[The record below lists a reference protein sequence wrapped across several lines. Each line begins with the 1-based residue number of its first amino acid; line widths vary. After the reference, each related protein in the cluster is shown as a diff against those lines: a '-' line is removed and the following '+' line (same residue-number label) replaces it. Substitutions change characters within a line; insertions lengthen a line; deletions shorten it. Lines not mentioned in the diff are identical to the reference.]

1 MKIISAEFIT
11 GALSPKQ
18 FPLQKFPEF
27 AFAGKSNVGK
37 SSLINCLLNRKKLVR
52 TSQTPGKTQ
61 MINFFLINDRLIFSD
76 LPGYGYA
83 KVPESVRKNW
93 KEIIESYFLR
103 RKNLKGV
110 VFLIDIRRGM
120 ADLDQDLRIWLEA
133 SAIDYILVATKS
145 DKLSRS
151 EKNRRLQTLQE
162 IYLKGQEA
170 IAFSSNSGEGRK
182 ELWKWISSRMEQRS
196 EL

>member
-1 MKIISAEFIT
+1 MREHFQR
-11 GALSPKQ
+11 G
-18 FPLQKFPEF
+18 
-27 AFAGKSNVGK
+27 
-37 SSLINCLLNRKKLVR
+37 SLNFRDKL
-52 TSQTPGKTQ
+52 
-61 MINFFLINDRLIFSD
+61 F
-76 LPGYGYA
+76 
-83 KVPESVRKNW
+83 
-93 KEIIESYFLR
+93 
-103 RKNLKGV
+103 
-110 VFLIDIRRGM
+110 
-120 ADLDQDLRIWLEA
+120 
-133 SAIDYILVATKS
+133 AIDYILVATKS